1 MVIKANIVKNQ
12 EIGANLNQGTGGF
25 NAPVQSVN
33 GKTGDVVLDASDVG
47 ALPDTTKIPSKV
59 SDLENDEGYLTS
71 YTETDPTVPAWAKEP
86 QKPSYTFAE
95 VGADP
100 EGSAVKTVTAHNT
113 NQYSHQD
120 IRLLIDGLNSRLN
133 ALADSD
139 DVTLDQMS
147 ELVAYIKDN
156 RELIEGVTTN
166 KVNVSDIINNLTT
179 NAADKP
185 LAAAMGVE
193 LVKRLESIK
202 IPVSLSD
209 LKDDSKHRVV
219 SDAEKARWNSKSEFS
234 GSYKDLFD
242 KPFGETWLS
251 KGSDTLASDNIIYG
265 GYHKVSNTVPSMGD
279 IEKGYTIKYYRVSN
293 GAITGDPITLTNSNA
308 DMSVRSGE
316 NGILINYDGLP
327 FVIISFTGI
336 GTWSALNFSDITSPG
351 VYFLQDTNICVE
363 SIKLTDY
370 NGFPLKVL
378 QGGVVK
384 TVNHIIP
391 DENGNVNVEG
401 EGGSSDAFNIV
412 ASNTLAWNGD
422 TAGKV
427 LVNNLIDPSFYYVRV
442 SSIIP
447 TMEQLQKGGTW
458 ATVGTDGVEYEE
470 PFTSK
475 NISETSNL
483 IDCFNGYVLI
493 AKEDNVRFFTDFADA
508 TLPKAGIYFV
518 GFTDGGY
525 VSKLKITDFTQF
537 TKPILKKE
545 SLPVQHKDWYGVVV
559 NNGNTAVGDGIVHG
573 GYVKVSD
580 SVPTE
585 AELRAGGTIRY
596 YNVENGEI
604 TGDLITANYL
614 ESPYNVYARTEG
626 MLITA
631 DGVPIVAISINGSPN
646 IGPFVYDV
654 ITSPGVY
661 FNQGSY
667 TCVHSLTIDGYT
679 GFNANYSKIPMEFI
693 PDNIGGGGV
702 SSWNDLTDKPFGE
715 TAITVLEDEVV
726 ELADGQGVIENVTIA
741 ENCVYTIAHNGV
753 EYADLSVEVIDIDGT
768 IMYAVGN
775 VDFFKGGDNGIPF
788 LVVTM
793 DGMTM
798 VRDLTGSE
806 SCTLTI
812 IQSEVTKIPQKYFDG
827 NLYLVNLINADDGA
841 VTVKQTFN
849 EIFSACNSGKNVF
862 VDYIGMYPLQ
872 SWDSAEIEFRRTG
885 FNSNGVVFDGV
896 TITCENEVIKYHKEV
911 RV

>member
-1 MVIKANIVKNQ
+1 MVIKANIVETK
-12 EIGANLNQGTGGF
+12 EINVNLNQGTGGF
-25 NAPVQSVN
+25 NSPVQSVN
-33 GKTGDVVLDASDVG
+33 NKTGHVVLDANDVG
-47 ALPDTTKIPSKV
+47 ALPKSTVIPTKV
-59 SDLENDEGYLTS
+59 SQLENDEEYLKS

-156 RELIEGVTTN
+156 RDLIEGVTTN

-179 NAADKP
+179 NVANKP
-185 LAAAMGVE
+185 LSAAQGVVLRNLIE
-193 LVKRLESIK
+193 NIK
-202 IPVSLSD
+202 IPTNLSD
-209 LKDDSKHRVV
+209 LKDDSTHRVV

-242 KPFGETWLS
+242 QPFGETWLS

-265 GYHKVSNTVPSMGD
+265 GYHKAGNTVPSMGD

-384 TVNHIIP
+384 TVNYVVP

-401 EGGSSDAFNIV
+401 GSGGSSDAFDLV
-412 ASNTLAWNGD
+412 KSGTLTWNGD
-422 TAGKV
+422 TEGKV
-427 LVNNLIDPSFYYVRV
+427 VARNTLDPTSFYVRT
-442 SSIIP
+442 SSVIP
-447 TMEQLQKGGTW
+447 TAEQLKKGGVW
-458 ATVGTDGVEYEE
+458 ATAGTDGLEYDE
-470 PFTSK
+470 PFTSED
-475 NISETSNL
+475 ISETSNL
-483 IDCFNGYVLI
+483 IDCFGGYVLI

-518 GFTDGGY
+518 GFTDDGY

-537 TKPILKKE
+537 TKPILRKE

-559 NNGNTAVGDGIVHG
+559 NNGNTAVGDAIVHG
-573 GYVKVSD
+573 GFVKVSN

-585 AELRAGGTIRY
+585 AELQAGGKIRY
-596 YNVENGEI
+596 YNVENGKI
-604 TGDLITANYL
+604 TGDLIIANYL
-614 ESPYNVYARTEG
+614 ESPYNIYARTEG
-626 MLITA
+626 ILITD

-679 GFNANYSKIPMEFI
+679 GFEANYSKIPMEFI
-693 PDNIGGGGV
+693 PDGIGGGAD
-702 SSWNDLTDKPFGE
+702 WNAQEGEDDYIANKPFGE
-715 TAITVLEDEVV
+715 TTVMGDTLTWDGNTDGLISVMGMMYLVSETVPTFEELQAGGSGSGVDANGADITFTISADAIMNAEAMGVGTNLIMVMNDLAPIFIATQDGATYV
-726 ELADGQGVIENVTIA
+726 E
-741 ENCVYTIAHNGV
+741 
-753 EYADLSVEVIDIDGT
+753 
-768 IMYAVGN
+768 
-775 VDFFKGGDNGIPF
+775 GDNTTSFDKAGIYF
-788 LVVTM
+788 SSM
-793 DGMTM
+793 NGAHH
-798 VRDLTGSE
+798 S
-806 SCTLTI
+806 SLTI
-812 IQSEVTKIPQKYFDG
+812 NGYNGFERTEIQTIDPKY
-827 NLYLVNLINADDGA
+827 LP
-841 VTVKQTFN
+841 
-849 EIFSACNSGKNVF
+849 
-862 VDYIGMYPLQ
+862 VDYIKQLI
-872 SWDSAEIEFRRTG
+872 AE
-885 FNSNGVVFDGV
+885 V
-896 TITCENEVIKYHKEV
+896 TS
-911 RV
+911 